1 MPRSKSSTT
10 VAAKKPR
17 AEKKAVTKTVRPK
30 KTKSILVDVIEDE
43 PIAEPAW
50 PQYKEEAPVEEP
62 EEKKNEEREPEEEG
76 EEIDNQKK
84 YFSSLAAKLK
94 ESEES
99 KTGSVDEE
107 AQVKRGGA
115 GRKRHV
121 GLYRRLVV
129 KFIILVAILAA
140 IVFYFSFS
148 TLKVGLTLRGENISD
163 TLLLKIADTSLAKAT
178 SSSSFAALNDPRESI
193 NGVIKEID
201 ATTTKTYPSSGETYM
216 GEAIVGQVRLINNS
230 SKNQALVATTRL
242 LSPDNKL
249 FRIKNAVNIPAGG
262 EVVADIYADKPSA
275 DLAIEPTTF
284 TIPGLWVGL
293 QDKIFAKSDAAF
305 TFSKQVK
312 KYVTSSDLEA
322 ASKDI
327 NDSLA
332 DAAKK
337 QVEAA
342 GGEDW
347 MYLASGPATVSI
359 DAKVGDKKEEFA
371 AKASGKIIAI
381 SFSKKEVGKL
391 AAAKLNLVIPD
402 DKELNEFKPE
412 NIAYSFDNYDPAT
425 GSATIKATFGGTM
438 ILKSDAQVIDPA
450 QLVNLSADQLGTYL
464 KSQPEVKDY
473 ELDFSPSFI
482 KKAPSLVDR
491 IKIEVKSE

>member
-1 MPRSKSSTT
+1 MPRSKSATT
-10 VAAKKPR
+10 AAAKKPR
-17 AEKKAVTKTVRPK
+17 AEKKTVTRTVRPK

-43 PIAEPAW
+43 PLAEPAW
-50 PQYKEEAPVEEP
+50 PQYKEEKAVKEP
-62 EEKKNEEREPEEEG
+62 EEKEVEEQEPVEEG

-99 KTGSVDEE
+99 QPVSSDE
-107 AQVKRGGA
+107 AQAKRGGA
-115 GRKRHV
+115 ARKRSV
-121 GLYRRLVV
+121 GLYRRLVI
-129 KFIILVAILAA
+129 KFIILVGILAA

-148 TLKVGLTLRGENISD
+148 TLKVDLTLRGENISD
-163 TLLLKIADTSLAKAT
+163 TLLLKISDTSLAKTA
-178 SSSSFAALNDPRESI
+178 SSSAFATMNDPREAI

-201 ATTTKTYPSSGETYM
+201 ATTTKAYPSSGETYL
-216 GEAIVGQVRLINNS
+216 GEAIIGQVRLINNS
-230 SKNQALVATTRL
+230 TKNQALVATTRL

-262 EVVADIYADKPSA
+262 EVVAEIYADKPSA

-293 QDKIFAKSDAAF
+293 QDKIFAKSDTAF

-327 NDSLA
+327 NDALA
-332 DAAKK
+332 DAAKQ

-342 GGEDW
+342 GDGDW

-359 DAKVGDKKEEFA
+359 DAKVGDKKDEFA

-402 DKELNEFKPE
+402 DKELSEFKPE
-412 NIAYSFDNYDPAT
+412 NIAYSFDNYDSAS
-425 GSATIKATFGGTM
+425 GSATVKATFSGTM

-450 QLVNLSADQLGTYL
+450 QLVNLSADQIGTYL

-473 ELDFSPSFI
+473 DLRFSPSFI

-491 IKIEVKSE
+491 ISIEVKSE